1 MTHLE
6 AGAGASDLMLDGPA
20 FHLRGD
26 AGEASYFGAAPPVGD
41 RPHRYVFTVHALDT
55 DSLGLDDDATPAMAS
70 FVALE
75 HTLRIMLH
83 IIFWE
88 PEIPGN
94 TGAAIRLSACT
105 GSMLHLVKPLGFD
118 MDDAKLR
125 RAGLDYHD
133 LAHVRVHDSLDEA
146 LAEVPGRVWALTG
159 HATTMYSDVS
169 YADGDGLLFGRE
181 SVGLS
186 EDAMHHPRVE
196 DRVRIQMVNGVRSL
210 NLANSASI
218 VLYEAWRQ
226 LGFPNGV

>member
-1 MTHLE
+1 
-6 AGAGASDLMLDGPA
+6 
-20 FHLRGD
+20 
-26 AGEASYFGAAPPVGD
+26 
-41 RPHRYVFTVHALDT
+41 
-55 DSLGLDDDATPAMAS
+55 
-70 FVALE
+70 
-75 HTLRIMLH
+75 MLH

-125 RAGLDYHD
+125 RAGLEYHD
-133 LAHVRVHDSLDEA
+133 
-146 LAEVPGRVWALTG
+146 
-159 HATTMYSDVS
+159 SDVS

-186 EDAMHHPRVE
+186 EEAMSHPRVE
-196 DRVRIQMVNGVRSL
+196 KRIRIHMREGVRSL

-226 LGFPNGV
+226 LGFPGGV

>member
-1 MTHLE
+1 
-6 AGAGASDLMLDGPA
+6 
-20 FHLRGD
+20 
-26 AGEASYFGAAPPVGD
+26 
-41 RPHRYVFTVHALDT
+41 
-55 DSLGLDDDATPAMAS
+55 
-70 FVALE
+70 
-75 HTLRIMLH
+75 MLH

-118 MDDAKLR
+118 MDDAKLS

-133 LAHVRVHDSLDEA
+133 LAHVMVHESLDDA
-146 LAEVPGRVWALTG
+146 LAQVPGRVWALTG
-159 HATTMYSDVS
+159 HATSMYSDIA
-169 YADGDGLLFGRE
+169 YQDGDGLLFGRE

-186 EDAMHHPRVE
+186 EEAMNHLRVRE
-196 DRVRIQMVNGVRSL
+196 RVRIHMREGVRSL

-226 LGFPNGV
+226 LGFPGGV

>member
-1 MTHLE
+1 
-6 AGAGASDLMLDGPA
+6 
-20 FHLRGD
+20 
-26 AGEASYFGAAPPVGD
+26 
-41 RPHRYVFTVHALDT
+41 
-55 DSLGLDDDATPAMAS
+55 
-70 FVALE
+70 
-75 HTLRIMLH
+75 MLH

-133 LAHVRVHDSLDEA
+133 LAHVMVNESLDDA
-146 LAEVPGRVWALTG
+146 LAQVPGRVWALTG
-159 HATTMYSDVS
+159 HATSMYSDVA
-169 YADGDGLLFGRE
+169 YQDGDALLFGRE

-186 EDAMHHPRVE
+186 EEAMNHPRVRE
-196 DRVRIQMVNGVRSL
+196 RVRIHMREGVRSL

-226 LGFPNGV
+226 LGFPGGV

>member
-1 MTHLE
+1 
-6 AGAGASDLMLDGPA
+6 
-20 FHLRGD
+20 
-26 AGEASYFGAAPPVGD
+26 
-41 RPHRYVFTVHALDT
+41 
-55 DSLGLDDDATPAMAS
+55 
-70 FVALE
+70 
-75 HTLRIMLH
+75 MLH

-133 LAHVRVHDSLDEA
+133 LAHVMVHESLDDA
-146 LAEVPGRVWALTG
+146 LAQVPGRVWALTG
-159 HATTMYSDVS
+159 HATSMYSDVA
-169 YADGDGLLFGRE
+169 YQDGDALLFGRE

-186 EDAMHHPRVE
+186 EEAMNHPRVRE
-196 DRVRIQMVNGVRSL
+196 RVRIHMREGVRSL

-226 LGFPNGV
+226 QGFPGGV

>member
-1 MTHLE
+1 
-6 AGAGASDLMLDGPA
+6 
-20 FHLRGD
+20 
-26 AGEASYFGAAPPVGD
+26 
-41 RPHRYVFTVHALDT
+41 
-55 DSLGLDDDATPAMAS
+55 
-70 FVALE
+70 
-75 HTLRIMLH
+75 MLH
-83 IIFWE
+83 IICWE

-133 LAHVRVHDSLDEA
+133 LAHVMVHESLDDA
-146 LAEVPGRVWALTG
+146 LTQVPGRVWALTG
-159 HATTMYSDVS
+159 HATSMYSDVA
-169 YADGDGLLFGRE
+169 YRDGDGLLFGRE

-186 EDAMHHPRVE
+186 EEAMNHPRVRE
-196 DRVRIQMVNGVRSL
+196 RVRIHMREGVRSL

-226 LGFPNGV
+226 LGFPGGV

>member
-1 MTHLE
+1 
-6 AGAGASDLMLDGPA
+6 
-20 FHLRGD
+20 
-26 AGEASYFGAAPPVGD
+26 
-41 RPHRYVFTVHALDT
+41 
-55 DSLGLDDDATPAMAS
+55 
-70 FVALE
+70 
-75 HTLRIMLH
+75 MLH

-125 RAGLDYHD
+125 RAGLDYPD
-133 LAHVRVHDSLDEA
+133 LAHVMVHESLDDA
-146 LAEVPGRVWALTG
+146 LAQVPGRGWALTG
-159 HATTMYSDVS
+159 HATSMYSDVA
-169 YADGDGLLFGRE
+169 YQDGDALLFGRE

-186 EDAMHHPRVE
+186 EEAMNHPRVRE
-196 DRVRIQMVNGVRSL
+196 RVRIHMREGVRSL

-226 LGFPNGV
+226 LGFPGGV

>member
-1 MTHLE
+1 
-6 AGAGASDLMLDGPA
+6 
-20 FHLRGD
+20 
-26 AGEASYFGAAPPVGD
+26 
-41 RPHRYVFTVHALDT
+41 
-55 DSLGLDDDATPAMAS
+55 
-70 FVALE
+70 
-75 HTLRIMLH
+75 MLH

-133 LAHVRVHDSLDEA
+133 LAHVKVHDSLDEA
-146 LAEVPGRVWALTG
+146 LAEVPGRIWALTG
-159 HATTMYSDVS
+159 HATTMYSDVT

-186 EDAMHHPRVE
+186 EDAMNHPRVE
-196 DRVRIQMVNGVRSL
+196 RLTRRQICNERGPGRITPPGLVYCVYRWIKQWVSAPSTRRTDVRPAPQARQSCADLTATSRS
-210 NLANSASI
+210 S
-218 VLYEAWRQ
+218 R
-226 LGFPNGV
+226 